1 MYKPAWDS
9 TVFKVLIF
17 SRFVK
22 KKDEINMAA
31 INNGSVILN
40 GMWKDLLLMQQ
51 EDQMVKQRL
60 GKIIR
65 YHRKIMMYSNLC
77 IKGTLMIFSIVNVG
91 QMVWCSCPGL

>member
-1 MYKPAWDS
+1 MI
-9 TVFKVLIF
+9 L

-22 KKDEINMAA
+22 NKDEINMTA
-31 INNGSVILN
+31 IKSGNVILN
-40 GMWKDLLLMQQ
+40 GMWKDFLLMQQ

-65 YHRKIMMYSNLC
+65 YHRKIMMYSNLW